1 MQISRLSYL
10 VKVVI
15 DEVIP
20 STVEISYNDMPIDDR
35 VNSLAES
42 CAKETLLA
50 SPLRYLPHKDIPGN
64 VEIYGDG
71 SGYVLLPS
79 DFLRLFSFKME
90 LWKRRVNNSI
100 TEESESYL
108 LQKILLHEVA

>member
-15 DEVIP
+15 DEVTP

-71 SGYVLLPS
+71 SYSPPISYVFFLLKWN
-79 DFLRLFSFKME
+79 FGN
-90 LWKRRVNNSI
+90 VG
-100 TEESESYL
+100 
-108 LQKILLHEVA
+108 